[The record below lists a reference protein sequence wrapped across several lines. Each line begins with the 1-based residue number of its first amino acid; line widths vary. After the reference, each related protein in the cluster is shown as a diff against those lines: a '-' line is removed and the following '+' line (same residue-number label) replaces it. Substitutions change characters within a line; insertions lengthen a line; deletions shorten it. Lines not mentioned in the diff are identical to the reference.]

1 MMEQIIDAEQYQTD
15 TIPENEDSMLAKM
28 ESANILMEKVNQ
40 FANTANNALNFAG
53 KVAEMYAE
61 CKRVEAQTEQVKA
74 WSQVEIAK
82 TIAKYKSCQEFMYH
96 TFGERDRALTKHYDL
111 LDKAIANDDK
121 ELIIEALRGI
131 GGIVTKSPLED
142 LEQFAKLYDDTT
154 QTLLDF

>member
-1 MMEQIIDAEQYQTD
+1 MIEQNY
-15 TIPENEDSMLAKM
+15 PEVQRQDGVTSQEDKMLARM
-28 ESANILMEKVNQ
+28 EMASNIADQVNQ
-40 FANTANNALNFAG
+40 FGNIACNVASTAER
-53 KVAEMYAE
+53 VADLYAE

-96 TFGERDRALTKHYDL
+96 TFGERDKALTKHYDL
-111 LDKAIANDDK
+111 LDKAIAGNDK
-121 ELIIEALRGI
+121 ELIIAALRGI

-142 LEQFAKLYDDTT
+142 LEQFAKLYEDTS

>member
-1 MMEQIIDAEQYQTD
+1 MIEQDYQEEQYQDGVTSQ
-15 TIPENEDSMLAKM
+15 ENKMLAR
-28 ESANILMEKVNQ
+28 MEKVNNLADQ
-40 FANTANNALNFAG
+40 VNRFGIIASDVANTAER
-53 KVAEMYAE
+53 VADLYAE

-82 TIAKYKSCQEFMYH
+82 TVAKYKSCQEFMCH
-96 TFGERDRALTKHYDL
+96 TFAERDKALTQHYNL
-111 LDKAIANDDK
+111 LDKAIAGNDK

-142 LEQFAKLYDDTT
+142 LEQFAKLYEDTS